1 MKLKLILTIIAL
13 RFSAKCEKKKKKK
26 KKKKKTNKQKK
37 KTLALYV
44 PRRRR
49 RRPVFPYKADACTES
64 CVVTTPATNRRE
76 TSVLIRSDIRT
87 FPIKTRRKSPIS
99 TIIADQK

>member
-13 RFSAKCEKKKKKK
+13 RFSAKCGE
-26 KKKKKTNKQKK
+26 K

-64 CVVTTPATNRRE
+64 CVVSTPATNRRE
-76 TSVLIRSDIRT
+76 TSVLIRSDVSNQNQEKIT
-87 FPIKTRRKSPIS
+87 YKYDYSKS
-99 TIIADQK
+99 KVR